1 MKLKLDSKTVAEIN
15 FTASVTGFFGLSN
28 RESMSIL
35 VENIDKLEK
44 EKSVYCFVLSVSV
57 AILFKSEA
65 FYLFHSIFFCCFR
78 RNSSQGT
85 FVLLNF
91 SWFIPPP
98 GKIPHPPVDSPT
110 LFLFPRH
117 H

>member
-65 FYLFHSIFFCCFR
+65 FYLFDSICFCLFSEKFKSRNFCF
-78 RNSSQGT
+78 T
-85 FVLLNF
+85 KF
-91 SWFIPPP
+91 
-98 GKIPHPPVDSPT
+98 
-110 LFLFPRH
+110 
-117 H
+117 